1 VSLCVF
7 RWCPPVRLLWLMLH
21 PVRWLLR
28 RRLVLVLALL
38 NRQRQ
43 PRLSMSLVGM
53 MKLKFQHGPGSEAR
67 GSSDSHGVRKH
78 LLCV

>member
-1 VSLCVF
+1 
-7 RWCPPVRLLWLMLH
+7 MLH

-28 RRLVLVLALL
+28 RPLVLVLALL

-43 PRLSMSLVGM
+43 PRLSMSLVG
-53 MKLKFQHGPGSEAR
+53 LCDDDEAEIPTWARLR
-67 GSSDSHGVRKH
+67 GSSDSHSVRKH